1 MESQRYWWMRDLVD
15 SEAKTIGVYLAL
27 LDLLYLFSSMDKYF
41 LEEFLKS
48 KLSGSLMMEILY
60 EEGLLTTYF
69 DGREEEAELALET
82 SCIFVDRLLMY
93 ENILN
98 PDKGREIL
106 WGIEDEFYNE
116 FLKAF
121 KKYLRLDRIPDGYYR
136 EKIRDMLLHVA
147 GKLYSEGVLTPNGT
161 FIITRKKLIK
171 ELKPILEIG
180 DKEIWKIISY
190 LIKSGLVVKIS
201 LDNYIFPALC
211 LSSEIIELITKSI
224 SEMKS
229 FSLPPPRLEHFK
241 VEPSREVLEGIVA
254 SVFKDLGFEVSTNV
268 KKETRRGNPIEVDVW
283 AQKEVAGSRFSIY
296 VSCKNW
302 NGSIGRSVIN
312 EEIGRVLNLKELP
325 QLKII
330 IAKELERPARE
341 TAEANGFLI
350 IELGTKTETKNAR
363 DIYEFLYR
371 TFIKLFSSST

>member
-1 MESQRYWWMRDLVD
+1 MRGLVD
-15 SEAKTIGVYLAL
+15 SEAKAIGVYLAL
-27 LDLLYLFSSMDKYF
+27 LYLLYLFSSMDKYF

-106 WGIEDEFYNE
+106 WEIEDEFYNK

-136 EKIRDMLLHVA
+136 EKVRDMLLHVNS
-147 GKLYSEGVLTPNGT
+147 KLYNEGLLTLNGT

-171 ELKPILEIG
+171 ELKSILETV
-180 DKEIWKIISY
+180 DKEVWKVISY
-190 LIKSGLVVKIS
+190 SIKSGLIVKMSS
-201 LDNYIFPALC
+201 LNDDYYIFPAPC
-211 LSSEIIELITKSI
+211 LSSEIVELITKST
-224 SEMKS
+224 SYMES
-229 FSLPPPRLEHFK
+229 FSLPPLRLEHFE

-254 SVFKDLGFEVSTNV
+254 SVLKDLGFEVSTNV
-268 KKETRRGNPIEVDVW
+268 KKETRMGNPIEVDVW
-283 AQKEVAGSRFSIY
+283 AQKKVAGSKFSIY

-350 IELGTKTETKNAR
+350 IELGIKTETRNAR
-363 DIYEFLYR
+363 EIYEFLYR